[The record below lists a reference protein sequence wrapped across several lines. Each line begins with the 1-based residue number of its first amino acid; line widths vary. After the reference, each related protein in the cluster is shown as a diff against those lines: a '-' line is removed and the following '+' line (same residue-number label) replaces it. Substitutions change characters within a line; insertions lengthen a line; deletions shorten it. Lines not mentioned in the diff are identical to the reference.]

1 MSDAVA
7 REKRSL
13 AIFVSGATIS
23 NAGSFMQA
31 TAVPFVLYELTG
43 SNAWVGAAAAAAL
56 GFSVLI
62 GPVAGIAIDRF
73 SQKRVL
79 MLGQV
84 VQLVPALLLAFL
96 AAADALKP
104 WPMLALVAIGGIGA
118 GLQFPAAQSF
128 VPTLVSPTRVA
139 NGIRYTTLGLTVSRT
154 VGPALAG
161 LLLTVTN
168 AQTLFALNA
177 STFVIYFGLLFLLHP
192 RPTHAKGTTGS
203 WIKQYRGALR
213 YVRARPSLVAILTI
227 GFLGSV
233 FGASMGFLM
242 PGIADLYGAGAGG
255 VGALTAVYGL
265 GAIVG
270 STVIIRAGNRLLR
283 DRATRLGY
291 VGYGVGALI
300 AVSTAFLSVGI
311 VAFIVVGIGYSLWLT
326 SIGTALQVQLTDEYR
341 GRITT
346 FYVTAVVGGTPI
358 GAVFGGWLGDIVGLR
373 PVLVAYGLVLLVLAA
388 IGPRL
393 LRFDLLDIESSEAVP
408 RPREAAPRAIPPVRP
423 DDRA

>member
-1 MSDAVA
+1 MTDATT
-7 REKRSL
+7 RETRSL
-13 AIFVSGATIS
+13 AIFVIGATIS

-43 SNAWVGAAAAAAL
+43 SNAWVGAAAFAAL

-62 GPVAGIAIDRF
+62 GPVAGISIDRF

-84 VQLVPALLLAFL
+84 VQFVPALLLAVL
-96 AAADALKP
+96 AAADALEP
-104 WPMLALVAIGGIGA
+104 WPMLALVAIGGIGS

-139 NGIRYTTLGLTVSRT
+139 GGIRYTTLGLTVSRT

-168 AQTLFALNA
+168 AQTVFALNA
-177 STFVIYFGLLFLLHP
+177 STFLVYLGLLLLLHP
-192 RPTHAKGTTGS
+192 RATHAKGTTGS
-203 WIKQYRGALR
+203 WVRQYRSALR
-213 YVRARPSLVAILTI
+213 YVRDRPSIVAILTI
-227 GFLGSV
+227 GFLGSL
-233 FGASMGFLM
+233 FGASIGFLM
-242 PGIADLYGAGAGG
+242 PGIAALYGAGAGG
-255 VGALTAVYGL
+255 VGTLTAMYGL
-265 GAIVG
+265 GAVIG
-270 STVIIRAGNRLLR
+270 SMVIIRAGNRLLR
-283 DRATRLGY
+283 DRATRFGY
-291 VGYGVGALI
+291 VGYGVGAVI
-300 AVSTAFLSVGI
+300 AMATAFLSIGI
-311 VAFIVVGIGYSLWLT
+311 VAFVVVGIGYILWLT

-358 GAVFGGWLGDIVGLR
+358 GAVFGGWLGDIIGLR
-373 PVLVAYGLVLLVLAA
+373 PVIVAYGLVLLALAA

-408 RPREAAPRAIPPVRP
+408 RPRDAPPRGVPPP
-423 DDRA
+423 TT

>member
-1 MSDAVA
+1 MTDASA
-7 REKRSL
+7 RETRSL
-13 AIFVSGATIS
+13 TVFVVGATIS

-31 TAVPFVLYELTG
+31 TAVPFVLYQLTG
-43 SNAWVGAAAAAAL
+43 SNAWVGAAAFAAL

-84 VQLVPALLLAFL
+84 VQFVPALLLAVL
-96 AAADALKP
+96 AASDALTP
-104 WPMLALVAIGGIGA
+104 WPMLALVAVGGIGA

-139 NGIRYTTLGLTVSRT
+139 SGIRYTTLGLTVSRT

-177 STFVIYFGLLFLLHP
+177 STFIVYLGLLLLLHP
-192 RPTHAKGTTGS
+192 RPSHAKGTTGS
-203 WIKQYRGALR
+203 WTRQYRGAVR
-213 YVRARPSLVAILTI
+213 YVLDRPSLGALLTI
-227 GFLGSV
+227 GFVGAI

-242 PGIADLYGAGAGG
+242 PGIAALYGAGAGG
-255 VGALTAVYGL
+255 VGTLTAVYGL
-265 GAIVG
+265 GAIIG
-270 STVIIRAGNRLLR
+270 SVVIIRSGSALLR
-283 DRATRLGY
+283 DRATRIGF
-291 VGYGVGALI
+291 VGYGVGALLVV
-300 AVSTAFLSVGI
+300 ATASLAVGI
-311 VAFIVVGIGYSLWLT
+311 VAFVVVGVGYSLWLT
-326 SIGTALQVQLTDEYR
+326 SIGTGLQVQLTDEYR

-346 FYVTAVVGGTPI
+346 LYVTAVVGGTPI
-358 GAVFGGWLGDIVGLR
+358 GAVVGGWLGDIVGLR
-373 PVLVAYGLVLLVLAA
+373 PVITTYGIVLLVLAA

-393 LRFDLLDIESSEAVP
+393 LRFDLLDVESTDAVP
-408 RPREAAPRAIPPVRP
+408 RLRDAPPPAVAP
-423 DDRA
+423 PGD

>member
-1 MSDAVA
+1 MTDASA
-7 REKRSL
+7 RETRSL
-13 AIFVSGATIS
+13 TVFVVGATIS

-31 TAVPFVLYELTG
+31 TAVPFVLYQLTG
-43 SNAWVGAAAAAAL
+43 SNAWVGAAAFAAL

-84 VQLVPALLLAFL
+84 VQFVPALLLAVL
-96 AAADALKP
+96 AASDALTP
-104 WPMLALVAIGGIGA
+104 WPMLALVAVGGIGA

-139 NGIRYTTLGLTVSRT
+139 SGIRYTTLGLTVSRT

-177 STFVIYFGLLFLLHP
+177 STFIVYLGLLLLLHP
-192 RPTHAKGTTGS
+192 RRSHAKGTTGS
-203 WIKQYRGALR
+203 WTRQYRGAVR
-213 YVRARPSLVAILTI
+213 YVLDRPSLGALLTI
-227 GFLGSV
+227 GFVGAI

-242 PGIADLYGAGAGG
+242 PGIAALYGAGAGG
-255 VGALTAVYGL
+255 VGTLTAVYGL
-265 GAIVG
+265 GAIIG
-270 STVIIRAGNRLLR
+270 SVVIIRSGSALLR
-283 DRATRLGY
+283 DRATRIGF
-291 VGYGVGALI
+291 VGYGVGALLVV
-300 AVSTAFLSVGI
+300 ATASLAVGI
-311 VAFIVVGIGYSLWLT
+311 VAFVVVGVGYSLWLT
-326 SIGTALQVQLTDEYR
+326 SIGTGLQVQLTDEYR

-346 FYVTAVVGGTPI
+346 LYVTAVVGGTPI
-358 GAVFGGWLGDIVGLR
+358 GAVVGGWLGDIVGLR
-373 PVLVAYGLVLLVLAA
+373 PVITTYGIVLLVLAA

-393 LRFDLLDIESSEAVP
+393 LRFDLLDVESTDAVP
-408 RPREAAPRAIPPVRP
+408 RLRDAPPPVVAP
-423 DDRA
+423 PND